1 MAQIPKEVFEPEE
14 TILLDLE
21 IGGEAITIKRN
32 RKEAD
37 KPVTAVISK
46 NKKELTQEGKKKI
59 SDVRAEWNALE
70 DEFQKLED
78 AMESFKTNETFDS
91 MEAELI

>member
-1 MAQIPKEVFEPEE
+1 MYFCFLNDYDRSRVARIPKEVFEPEE

-59 SDVRAEWNALE
+59 SDVRAE
-70 DEFQKLED
+70 
-78 AMESFKTNETFDS
+78 
-91 MEAELI
+91 